1 MHLHA
6 EMKEADYPSHLHAT
20 TYSPGFAMVRTTYG
34 PNAEMVV
41 YNSPQPINRN
51 ETLMRWTLLV
61 RREIEDFAGD
71 DVMQGIIEGLGHDYP
86 IWANKVH
93 KRRPVFCEGDATL
106 VTFRKWVRQ
115 FYLTS
120 EDKREIA

>member
-1 MHLHA
+1 MHLHS
-6 EMKEADYPSHLHAT
+6 EMKDVDYPNHLHAT

-34 PNAEMVV
+34 PDAEMIM
-41 YNSPQPINRN
+41 YNSAQPVSRH

-61 RREIEDFAGD
+61 RREIEDMAGD
-71 DVMQGIIEGLGHDYP
+71 DVMDGIISGLNDDYP

-93 KRRPVFCEGDATL
+93 KRRPVFCKGDQTL

-115 FYLTS
+115 FYTTS
-120 EDKREIA
+120 RDQREIA